1 MTGCPSGSEQHARR
15 VRHVAC
21 YSAKADCGGLLKML
35 AVKVEVTS
43 ASHRKAVVAKQRFD
57 GDRRSLPN
65 PKPSFMFI
73 QSGRSKLAYLLPH
86 FATTLDLAIFI
97 ACLYFSLRAFTSSSV
112 SPINTSG

>member
-65 PKPSFMFI
+65 PNRTWRLPETGHSFY
-73 QSGRSKLAYLLPH
+73 SKE
-86 FATTLDLAIFI
+86 TLI
-97 ACLYFSLRAFTSSSV
+97 
-112 SPINTSG
+112 